1 MKESNNYF
9 NYSEI
14 EKRET
19 EMLELTR
26 KISKSLSQIV
36 LILSRYNSG
45 LEVELDGSKNS
56 EVRQQFIQA

>member
-56 EVRQQFIQA
+56 EVRQQFIQT